1 MLPMIFGA
9 LAPSLFTSMAPW
21 MAAAIGSGLG
31 SMIQGGSTE
40 DVLKSAAMGGLGAGI
55 GSGFSGGSTA
65 IGGVNPANLN
75 AFAGIDGAA
84 NAAAASLPYTPIPA
98 NYTPIPAKLPSIGGN
113 AVMPPQAGG
122 MFDINPDFNVMGA
135 LTSPAGIAAGLGASM
150 YTPKY
155 KEEEEEE
162 VEYPRGEPIKN
173 TSIFPEYGYDA
184 GKDGEFDYNIGKNYA
199 NGGLLKYVEGGEIV
213 DPMQMKQSLEALKES
228 GVEEALMQMQQDP
241 KALEMGLGAIE
252 QAAKLEGQSDESQEG
267 EMNDKEL
274 ISGAIDVI
282 QGEIENPEQQ
292 KLILGKFVAQFGQEA
307 LQDLI
312 QKVQSGEIPNE
323 PSPAEGK
330 IEGAGDGMQDMVPA
344 SLGKEQD
351 VLLSDGEFVVP
362 ADVVSGIG
370 NGSTDA
376 GSGKLEEMM
385 NRVREMRTGGTTQPP
400 QIPQEMLLPA

>member
-1 MLPMIFGA
+1 
-9 LAPSLFTSMAPW
+9 
-21 MAAAIGSGLG
+21 
-31 SMIQGGSTE
+31 
-40 DVLKSAAMGGLGAGI
+40 
-55 GSGFSGGSTA
+55 
-65 IGGVNPANLN
+65 
-75 AFAGIDGAA
+75 
-84 NAAAASLPYTPIPA
+84 
-98 NYTPIPAKLPSIGGN
+98 
-113 AVMPPQAGG
+113 
-122 MFDINPDFNVMGA
+122 MFDMNPDFDVMGA

-199 NGGLLKYVEGGEIV
+199 NGGLLKYVEGGEIA

-330 IEGAGDGMQDMVPA
+330 IEGAGDGMSDMVPA

-370 NGSTDA
+370 NGSSDA
-376 GSGKLEEMM
+376 GSSKLEEMM
-385 NRVREMRTGGTTQPP
+385 NRVREMRTGGMMQPP
-400 QIPQEMLLPA
+400 AIPDEMMLPA

>member
-1 MLPMIFGA
+1 MIFGA

-55 GSGFSGGSTA
+55 GSGFSGGSSA
-65 IGGVNPANLN
+65 VGGVNPADPNSL
-75 AFAGIDGAA
+75 AGIDAA
-84 NAAAASLPYTPIPA
+84 GTLNYTPIPK
-98 NYTPIPAKLPSIGGN
+98 NYTPIPAKGIGQINTNSVGGN

-312 QKVQSGEIPNE
+312 QKVQSGDIPNE

-330 IEGAGDGMQDMVPA
+330 IEGAGDGMSDMVPA
-344 SLGKEQD
+344 SLGQEQD

-370 NGSTDA
+370 NGSSDA
-376 GSGKLEEMM
+376 GSNKLEEMM
-385 NRVREMRTGGTTQPP
+385 DRVRQMRTGGMMQPP
-400 QIPQEMLLPA
+400 AIPDEMMLPV